1 MGLLS
6 AWLLRNMV
14 AVVDG
19 PPVAELSPGAALLRR
34 PSQPPSVPV
43 RFPMQQPKLPRRLTR
58 RRLGLGARPSSRAHH
73 TQGSARVPP
82 AFQPGSAHRTH
93 GGCRAYGPGSGWCD
107 LRGCV
112 RVLLPGGVGAAGG
125 SSETP
130 VPRCDAG
137 ELRTRGH
144 LGSHVGAQWQ
154 RGREPRV
161 PVGGPASSHT
171 DSPEQGS

>member
-34 PSQPPSVPV
+34 PWQPPSVPV
-43 RFPMQQPKLPRRLTR
+43 RFPMQQPKLPRLLTR
-58 RRLGLGARPSSRAHH
+58 RRLGLGARPSSGAHH

-93 GGCRAYGPGSGWCD
+93 GGCRAYGPGSGEW
-107 LRGCV
+107 
-112 RVLLPGGVGAAGG
+112 RVLKPSRLRCGGRCVLRLSELGLPLSLLLSMKAVEGGRSVTVNTWQG
-125 SSETP
+125 TP
-130 VPRCDAG
+130 
-137 ELRTRGH
+137 
-144 LGSHVGAQWQ
+144 S
-154 RGREPRV
+154 
-161 PVGGPASSHT
+161 
-171 DSPEQGS
+171 QG